1 MFSVAHRYLRRQ
13 FYLYWPRMSRLAR
26 VTAYFAG
33 LDVLLLLIWSVS
45 LLAKPGGSAGLIG
58 WVRFLAYVTICLGL
72 VLGLRWVRRKLMWR
86 LRNRL
91 IVTYVFIGVI
101 PVILLLTIGV
111 ITAYLFAWQFAT
123 YVASSDLQNEVT
135 TLGAL
140 NHRMALQTAE
150 RLSKGAT
157 PDEALLQEASGLEP
171 SYPDRE
177 ITAWYRDKAFTLRS
191 GATPVALPPESAK
204 DARSLALDGGRILLR
219 VADTVPAAKGG
230 LVLISSVPVDEKLLG
245 KVGAQLGEVSLAVF
259 SASPPAQ
266 PTDKVGS
273 EQAQLSRRPQKGG
286 SQLTIGEER
295 LDLNPE
301 SVAGTPAAVKSG
313 KLPPPVNRFDREITG
328 GSLLQVLDWKSGKN
342 RTALLAVVTRPSLL
356 YGRLF
361 RTVGQSATFIL
372 GVLVVVVVLFGV
384 IELLALIIGVRLTR
398 TITRSVAALYRATQH
413 VNRGEFGHRI
423 EIQSEDQLAALESSF
438 NSMTAS
444 LERLMLEQKEKQR
457 LENELVIAQEVQ
469 AQLFPRQSAEVPA
482 LELHGICRPARTVS
496 GDYYD
501 FLPLEAG
508 KVALA
513 VGDVSGKGIS
523 AALLMATI
531 HSAVRAYTLEAAVVP
546 AMSAAAGSHPGYHGT
561 ALAYANGD
569 LSPAAVM
576 SLLNRQLFHSTP
588 TEKYATLFFSTYDGR
603 SRSLS
608 YCNAGHLAPLVLHV
622 EGMTRLDVGG
632 TVVGLFDS
640 VPYDETKVALSPG
653 DIFVAYSDGIT
664 EPENDFGEF
673 GEQRLVEL
681 VRENRHLPLARI
693 SDLVISAVLDWIGG
707 AEQPDDIT
715 LVLARPR

>member
-1 MFSVAHRYLRRQ
+1 MFDVAQRFLRRQ

-33 LDVLLLLIWSVS
+33 LELLLLLIWSVS
-45 LLAKPGGSAGLIG
+45 LLANPAGSAVLIG
-58 WVRFLAYVTICLGL
+58 WVRFLAYVTTLLGI
-72 VLGLRWVRRKLMWR
+72 VLGLRWVRRKLIWR

-91 IVTYVFIGVI
+91 VVTYVFIGVI
-101 PVILLLTIGV
+101 PVILLLTIGL

-140 NHRMALQTAE
+140 NHRMALQVAE
-150 RLSKGAT
+150 RLAKGAT

-171 SYPDRE
+171 SYPERE

-191 GATPVALPPESAK
+191 GATPVALPPASAK

-219 VADTVPAAKGG
+219 VADTIPAAKGG
-230 LVLISSVPVDEKLLG
+230 LVLITSVPVDEQLLG
-245 KVGAQLGEVSLAVF
+245 KVGAQLGEVSLALF
-259 SASPPAQ
+259 SNSQPAQ
-266 PTDKVGS
+266 PGDKTGS
-273 EQAQLSRRPQKGG
+273 DQAQLARRQKKGG
-286 SQLTIGEER
+286 PQLVIGEER
-295 LDLNPE
+295 LDLSPE
-301 SVAGTPAAVKSG
+301 SMAGTPAAVKAG
-313 KLPPPVNRFDREITG
+313 KLPPPANRFDREITG

-361 RTVGQSATFIL
+361 RTVGQSATFIV
-372 GVLVVVVVLFGV
+372 GVLVVIVVLFGV

-398 TITRSVAALYRATQH
+398 TITRSVAALYRGTQH
-413 VNRGEFGHRI
+413 VNRGDFGHRI
-423 EIQSEDQLAALESSF
+423 EIRSEDQLAALETSF

-469 AQLFPRQSAEVPA
+469 AQLFPRQSAEVPG
-482 LELHGICRPARTVS
+482 LELHGVCRPARTVS

-501 FLPLEAG
+501 FLPLETG

-531 HSAVRAYTLEAAVVP
+531 HSAVRAYALEAAVVP
-546 AMSAAAGSHPGYHGT
+546 AMSAAAGSNAGYHGT
-561 ALAYANGD
+561 ALACANGD

-576 SLLNRQLFHSTP
+576 ALLNRQLFHSTP
-588 TEKYATLFFSTYDGR
+588 MEKYATLFFSTYDGR
-603 SRSLS
+603 NRALS

-622 EGMTRLDVGG
+622 DGMTRLHVGG

-640 VPYDETKVALSPG
+640 VPYDETQVALSPG
-653 DIFVAYSDGIT
+653 DIFIAYSDGIT

-673 GEQRLVEL
+673 GEQRLIDL

>member
-1 MFSVAHRYLRRQ
+1 MFDVAQRYLRRR
-13 FYLYWPRMSRLAR
+13 FYLYWSRMGRLAR

-33 LDVLLLLIWSVS
+33 LDLLLLVIWSVS

-58 WVRFLAYVTICLGL
+58 WITFLAYVTVALAFL
-72 VLGLRWVRRKLMWR
+72 LGLRWLRRKVMWR

-101 PVILLLTIGV
+101 PVILLLAIGL

-123 YVASSDLQNEVT
+123 YVAGSDLRNEVE

-140 NHRMALQTAE
+140 NQRVALQVAD
-150 RLSKGAT
+150 RLGKGA
-157 PDEALLQEASGLEP
+157 PPGEALSQEASGREP
-171 SYPDRE
+171 GYSNCE
-177 ITAWYRDKAFTLRS
+177 ITAWYRDKPFTLRS
-191 GATPVALPPESAK
+191 SVTPAALPPESAK
-204 DARSLALDGGRILLR
+204 NTRSLALDGGRILLR
-219 VADTVPAAKGG
+219 AADKVPTGKGD
-230 LVLISSVPVDEKLLG
+230 LVLISSVQVDEPLLG
-245 KVGAQLGEVSLAVF
+245 KVGAQLGEISLALF
-259 SASPPAQ
+259 SSSTPAES
-266 PTDKVGS
+266 TDKTS
-273 EQAQLSRRPQKGG
+273 ERQRPARQKKGG
-286 SQLTIGEER
+286 RQLVIGEER
-295 LDLNPE
+295 LDLNAE
-301 SVAGTPAAVKSG
+301 AVAGTPGAVKAG
-313 KLPPPVNRFDREITG
+313 KLPPPANRFDREITG
-328 GSLLQVLDWKSGKN
+328 ASLLQVLDWTSGKD

-361 RTVGQSATFIL
+361 RTVGQSATFIV
-372 GVLVVVVVLFGV
+372 GVLVVVVVAFGV
-384 IELLALIIGVRLTR
+384 IELLALLIGVRLTR
-398 TITRSVAALYRATQH
+398 TITRSVAALYEGTQH
-413 VNRGEFGHRI
+413 VNRGDFSHLI
-423 EIQSEDQLAALESSF
+423 EVRSEDQLAALESSF
-438 NSMTAS
+438 NSMTTS
-444 LERLMLEQKEKQR
+444 LQRLLLEQKEKQR

-501 FLPLEAG
+501 FLPLESD

-546 AMSAAAGSHPGYHGT
+546 AVSAAVAGSHTGYHGT

-588 TEKYATLFFSTYDGR
+588 LEKYATLFFSTYDGR
-603 SRSLS
+603 NRSLS
-608 YCNAGHLAPLVLHV
+608 YCNAGHLAPLVLHA
-622 EGMTRLDVGG
+622 EGLTRLDVGG

-640 VPYDETKVALSPG
+640 VPYDETQVALSPG
-653 DIFVAYSDGIT
+653 DIFLAYSDGIT

-673 GEQRLVEL
+673 GEQRLVDL

-693 SDLVISAVLDWIGG
+693 SELVISAVLDWIGG

>member
-1 MFSVAHRYLRRQ
+1 MFDVAHRYLRRH

-33 LDVLLLLIWSVS
+33 LDLLLLVIWSVS
-45 LLAKPGGSAGLIG
+45 LLAKPGGLAGLIA
-58 WVRFLAYVTICLGL
+58 WIKFLAYVTAVLGL
-72 VLGLRWVRRKLMWR
+72 ALGLRWLRRKVMWR

-91 IVTYVFIGVI
+91 VVTYVFIGVI
-101 PVILLLTIGV
+101 PVILLLTIAV

-123 YVASSDLQNEVT
+123 YVASSDLRNEVA

-140 NHRMALQTAE
+140 NQRVALQVAD
-150 RLSKGAT
+150 RLAKGAS
-157 PDEALLQEASGLEP
+157 PGEALLQEASGREP

-191 GATPVALPPESAK
+191 GAAPAALPPESAK
-204 DARSLALDGGRILLR
+204 NARSLALDGGRILLR
-219 VADTVPAAKGG
+219 VADTVPAAKGD
-230 LVLISSVPVDEKLLG
+230 LVLISSVPVDEEMLG
-245 KVGAQLGEVSLAVF
+245 KVGAQLGEVSLALF
-259 SASPPAQ
+259 SSSAPPDSK
-266 PTDKVGS
+266 DKTSEGQRPAGS
-273 EQAQLSRRPQKGG
+273 RKGG
-286 SQLTIGEER
+286 RQLVIGEER
-295 LDLNPE
+295 LDLNAE
-301 SVAGTPAAVKSG
+301 AVAGTPAAVKAG
-313 KLPPPVNRFDREITG
+313 KLPSPANRFDREITG
-328 GSLLQVLDWKSGKN
+328 ASLLQVLDWTSGKD

-361 RTVGQSATFIL
+361 RTVGQSATFIV
-372 GVLVVVVVLFGV
+372 GVLVVVVVLFGI
-384 IELLALIIGVRLTR
+384 IELSALIIGVRLTR
-398 TITRSVAALYRATQH
+398 TITRSVAALYEGTQH
-413 VNRGEFGHRI
+413 VNRGDFSHRI
-423 EIQSEDQLAALESSF
+423 EIRSEDQLAALESSF
-438 NSMTAS
+438 NSMTTS
-444 LERLMLEQKEKQR
+444 LERLLLEQKEKQR

-501 FLPLEAG
+501 FLPLESG

-531 HSAVRAYTLEAAVVP
+531 HSAVRAYTLETAVVP
-546 AMSAAAGSHPGYHGT
+546 AMSAAGGNTGYHGT
-561 ALAYANGD
+561 ALAYANGG

-588 TEKYATLFFSTYDGR
+588 LEKYATLFFSAYDGR
-603 SRSLS
+603 SRSLT
-608 YCNAGHLAPLVLHV
+608 YCNAGHLPPLVLHV

-640 VPYDETKVALSPG
+640 VPYDETQVALSPG
-653 DIFVAYSDGIT
+653 DIFIAYSDGIT

-673 GEQRLVEL
+673 GEQRLVDL

>member
-1 MFSVAHRYLRRQ
+1 MFDVAQRFLRRQ

-33 LDVLLLLIWSVS
+33 LDLLLLVIWAVS
-45 LLAKPGGSAGLIG
+45 LLVKTGGIASLASWI
-58 WVRFLAYVTICLGL
+58 RFLAYVTICLGAL
-72 VLGLRWVRRKLMWR
+72 LGLRWVRRKLMWR

-101 PVILLLTIGV
+101 PVILLLTIGL

-123 YVASSDLQNEVT
+123 YVASSDLQSEVT

-140 NHRMALQTAE
+140 NHRMALQVAE
-150 RLSKGAT
+150 RLSRGAT
-157 PDEALLQEASGLEP
+157 PDEALLEEASGLEP
-171 SYPDRE
+171 GYRDRE
-177 ITAWYRDKAFTLRS
+177 ITAWYRDKAFTSRS
-191 GATPVALPPESAK
+191 SATTVGPPPGSAREARSVAL
-204 DARSLALDGGRILLR
+204 DNGRILLR
-219 VADTVPAAKGG
+219 VADSIPMAKGN
-230 LVLISSVPVDEKLLG
+230 LVLIASVPVDEQLLG
-245 KVGAQLGEVSLAVF
+245 KIGAQLGEVSVAMF
-259 SASPPAQ
+259 SPSPPPQ
-266 PTDKVGS
+266 PAGRTGS
-273 EQAQLSRRPQKGG
+273 GQAQVSRPPKKDAPQ
-286 SQLTIGEER
+286 LVIGEER
-295 LDLNPE
+295 LDLNAQ
-301 SVAGTPAAVKSG
+301 SAAGVPAAVKAG

-356 YGRLF
+356 YDRLF

-372 GVLVVVVVLFGV
+372 GVLVVIVVLFGV

-398 TITRSVAALYRATQH
+398 TITRSVAALYRGTEH
-413 VNRGEFGHRI
+413 VNRGDFSHRI
-423 EIQSEDQLAALESSF
+423 EIKTEDQLAALETSF

-444 LERLMLEQKEKQR
+444 LERLLLEQKEKQR

-469 AQLFPRQSAEVPA
+469 AQLFPRESADVPA

-501 FLPLEAG
+501 FLPLEES

-531 HSAVRAYTLEAAVVP
+531 HSAVRAYALEASVTP
-546 AMSAAAGSHPGYHGT
+546 SLSAAAGGSAGYRGA
-561 ALAYANGD
+561 ALAYSNGD

-576 SLLNRQLFHSTP
+576 TLLNRQLFHSTP
-588 TEKYATLFFSTYDGR
+588 LEKYATLFFSTYDGR

-608 YCNAGHLAPLVLHV
+608 YCNAGHLAPLVLHAD
-622 EGMTRLDVGG
+622 GITRLDVGG

-653 DIFVAYSDGIT
+653 DIFIAYSDGIT

-673 GEQRLVEL
+673 GEQRLVDL
-681 VRENRHLPLARI
+681 VRENRRLPLARI

>member
-1 MFSVAHRYLRRQ
+1 MFNVAHRYLRRQ
-13 FYLYWPRMSRLAR
+13 FYLHWPRMSRLAR

-33 LDVLLLLIWSVS
+33 LDLLLLVIWAVS
-45 LLAKPGGSAGLIG
+45 LLAKPGGSTGLIG
-58 WVRFLAYVTICLGL
+58 WVKFLAYVTICLGI

-123 YVASSDLQNEVT
+123 YVASSDLRNEVT

-140 NHRMALQTAE
+140 NHRMALQVGE

-177 ITAWYRDKAFTLRS
+177 ITAWFHDKAFTLRS
-191 GATPVALPPESAK
+191 GATPAALPPESAK

-245 KVGAQLGEVSLAVF
+245 KVGAQLGEVSLAMF

-266 PTDKVGS
+266 PGDKIGS
-273 EQAQLSRRPQKGG
+273 GHVQISRRPQKAG
-286 SQLTIGEER
+286 SQLTIGGER

-356 YGRLF
+356 YDRLF

-372 GVLVVVVVLFGV
+372 GVLVVIVVLFGV

-398 TITRSVAALYRATQH
+398 TITRSVAALYRGTQH

-423 EIQSEDQLAALESSF
+423 EIQSEDQLAALETSF

-444 LERLMLEQKEKQR
+444 LERLLLEQKEKQR

-501 FLPLEAG
+501 FLPLETG

-531 HSAVRAYTLEAAVVP
+531 HSAVRAYTLEAAVVS
-546 AMSAAAGSHPGYHGT
+546 AMSAATGGNTGYHGK

-569 LSPAAVM
+569 LSPAALM
-576 SLLNRQLFHSTP
+576 TLLNRQLFNSTP
-588 TEKYATLFFSTYDGR
+588 LEKYATLFFSTYDGR

-632 TVVGLFDS
+632 TVVGLFDA
-640 VPYDETKVALSPG
+640 VPYDETQVALSPG
-653 DIFVAYSDGIT
+653 DIFIAYSDGIT

-673 GEQRLVEL
+673 GEQRLVDL
-681 VRENRHLPLARI
+681 VRENRYLPLARI

>member
-1 MFSVAHRYLRRQ
+1 MFDVTQRYLRRQ

-26 VTAYFAG
+26 VTAYFAA
-33 LDVLLLLIWSVS
+33 LDLLLLVIWSVS

-58 WVRFLAYVTICLGL
+58 WVRFLASVTISLGI
-72 VLGLRWVRRKLMWR
+72 VLGLRWLRRKLMWR

-140 NHRMALQTAE
+140 NRRMALQVGE

-157 PDEALLQEASGLEP
+157 PDEALLHEASGLEP
-171 SYPDRE
+171 GYPDRE
-177 ITAWYRDKAFTLRS
+177 ITAWYRGKAITLRS
-191 GATPVALPPESAK
+191 GATPVALPPENAK

-219 VADTVPAAKGG
+219 VADTVPAAKGH
-230 LVLISSVPVDEKLLG
+230 LVLISSVPVDQQLLG
-245 KVGAQLGEVSLAVF
+245 KVGAQLGEVSLAMF
-259 SASPPAQ
+259 SPSPPAQ
-266 PTDKVGS
+266 PGDQIGS
-273 EQAQLSRRPQKGG
+273 GHVQISRRPQKTG
-286 SQLTIGEER
+286 SSLTIGEER

-301 SVAGTPAAVKSG
+301 SVAGTPAAVKAG
-313 KLPPPVNRFDREITG
+313 KLPPPVNYFDREITG

-356 YGRLF
+356 YDRLF

-372 GVLVVVVVLFGV
+372 GVLVVIVVLFGV

-398 TITRSVAALYRATQH
+398 TITRSVAALYRGTQH
-413 VNRGEFGHRI
+413 VNRGDFGHRI
-423 EIQSEDQLAALESSF
+423 EIQSEDQLAALEASF

-444 LERLMLEQKEKQR
+444 LERLLLEQKEKQR

-501 FLPLEAG
+501 FLPLETG

-531 HSAVRAYTLEAAVVP
+531 HSAVRAYALEAAVVP
-546 AMSAAAGSHPGYHGT
+546 AMSAAAGGNPGYHGK

-576 SLLNRQLFHSTP
+576 TLLNRQLFHSTP

-608 YCNAGHLAPLVLHV
+608 YCNAGHLAPLVLH
-622 EGMTRLDVGG
+622 EDGMTRLDVGG

-640 VPYDETKVALSPG
+640 VPYDETQVALSPG
-653 DIFVAYSDGIT
+653 DIFIAYSDGIT

-673 GEQRLVEL
+673 GERRLVDL
-681 VRENRHLPLARI
+681 VSENRHLPLARI
-693 SDLVISAVLDWIGG
+693 SDLVIAAVLDWIGG